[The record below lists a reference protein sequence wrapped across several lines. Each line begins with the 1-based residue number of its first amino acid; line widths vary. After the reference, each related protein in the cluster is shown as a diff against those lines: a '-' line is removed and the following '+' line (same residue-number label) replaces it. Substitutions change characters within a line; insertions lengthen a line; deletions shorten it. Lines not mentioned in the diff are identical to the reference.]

1 MVLHFSARFFILSL
15 LCVAVYCI
23 RFYLYENAKLVSNTK
38 IKRVVLTSERTECLG
53 ECVHLDGCKSFNVFY
68 NESRGLLCDLF
79 SISDSMLHKNS
90 FTMHFTVNEQ
100 ASTQI
105 STELTTETTT
115 DSTKLPATTTTKT
128 VNPLEEYIIVK
139 KKGKDSYCVSS
150 TLMWIL
156 HNTSSNCQLFHFIEG
171 GALRLLDQSCAQNS
185 SHDQVKF
192 STSPCDDFTF
202 VDSEKQF
209 QYTQNPV
216 KCIRFLDES
225 VPVLDNCHK
234 EYGYRKEHVPQ

>member
-1 MVLHFSARFFILSL
+1 MLLFFLARFFILSL
-15 LCVAVYCI
+15 LCVAVCCI
-23 RFYLYENAKLVSNTK
+23 RFYLFENSRLVSDTK
-38 IKRVVLTSERTECLG
+38 LKRVVLKSEPTECLG
-53 ECVHLDGCKSFNVFY
+53 ECVHLEGCKSFNVFY

-100 ASTQI
+100 LSTQI

-115 DSTKLPATTTTKT
+115 DSRRLPATTTAKT
-128 VNPLEEYIIVK
+128 VNPVEEYIVVK
-139 KKGKDSYCVSS
+139 KNGDDSYCVSS

-156 HNTSSNCQLFHFIEG
+156 HDTSSNCQLFHFIEG
-171 GALRLLDQSCAQNS
+171 GALRLSNQNCAQNS
-185 SHDQVKF
+185 AYDQVKF

-202 VDSEKQF
+202 VDSKEQF

-225 VPVLDNCHK
+225 EPVLDNCHK
-234 EYGYRKEHVPQ
+234 AYGYKKEHVPQ